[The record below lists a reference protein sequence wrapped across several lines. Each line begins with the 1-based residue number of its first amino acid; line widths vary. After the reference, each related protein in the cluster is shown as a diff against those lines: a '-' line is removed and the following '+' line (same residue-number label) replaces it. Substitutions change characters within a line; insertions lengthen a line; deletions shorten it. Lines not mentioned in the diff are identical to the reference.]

1 MMGQSLGVRAEAMLV
16 NEVLHLL
23 AVLRCIR
30 IAAFRIANK
39 AAGKLLVA
47 VTFFL
52 SRRLLGDLSR
62 RI

>member
-1 MMGQSLGVRAEAMLV
+1 MMWQSLSVRAEAILV

-23 AVLRCIR
+23 AVLRCSR
-30 IAAFRIANK
+30 IAAFRIANE

-47 VTFFL
+47 ATFFL
-52 SRRLLGDLSR
+52 SRRLLENLSR